1 MKKLCLCALLT
12 DEITQNDL
20 DRWRLPPMASKVIGK
35 ETISDGSSF
44 AFGLQRERKQK
55 QKKDEEVRR

>member
-1 MKKLCLCALLT
+1 MIKLCLCALLT
-12 DEITQNDL
+12 DEITKNDL

-44 AFGLQRERKQK
+44 AFGLQPERKQK
-55 QKKDEEVRR
+55 QKR

>member
-35 ETISDGSSF
+35 ETISDGSHHLSLGYDTN
-44 AFGLQRERKQK
+44 A
-55 QKKDEEVRR
+55 KKHES

>member
-44 AFGLQRERKQK
+44 AFAFWVLGCSVNANKN
-55 QKKDEEVRR
+55 KKR

>member
-1 MKKLCLCALLT
+1 MKKLCLYALLLLA
-12 DEITQNDL
+12 DELTQNDL

-55 QKKDEEVRR
+55 QKKVRR